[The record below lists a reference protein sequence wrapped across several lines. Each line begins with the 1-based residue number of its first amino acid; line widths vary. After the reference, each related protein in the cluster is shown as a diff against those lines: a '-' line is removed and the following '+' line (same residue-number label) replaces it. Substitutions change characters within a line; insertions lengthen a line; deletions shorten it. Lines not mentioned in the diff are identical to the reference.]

1 MDFCNTNNKSLKH
14 EARSMKLNIMSKKP
28 ITFILLDES
37 ETVYG
42 VSVKLSGVDTEQFEK
57 NPVMFYQH
65 NDWNMPVGKWA
76 NIRKENGQLLADAVF
91 DYEDDDKDVKRM
103 IRKVEA
109 GFIKMASCGLVDLD
123 GIRDPA
129 EPERKIV
136 IVKCRLREASI
147 VPIGGNHN
155 AMRLY
160 DKEGNLIEMA
170 DDKDVLK
177 LSDFIQKPKINIQMK
192 KETLD
197 ILNLADNPTD
207 EMIEAAV
214 LKLNDERTQ
223 ALADKAEADKT
234 AKELKEKLDAIE
246 LADKEAKTAE
256 AVKLVD
262 TAIKDG
268 RLSEKEDGS
277 VKKAWLALFDTNH
290 ENAKAMLEG
299 LPVRKSPADSLEL
312 GDGSDG
318 KPVRRESEWD
328 KRKKEIDGKK

>member
-1 MDFCNTNNKSLKH
+1 MN
-14 EARSMKLNIMSKKP
+14 KKP

-42 VSVKLSGVDTEQFEK
+42 VSVKIDGVDTSQFEK

-65 NDWNMPVGKWA
+65 NDWNMPVGKWD
-76 NIRKENGQLLADAVF
+76 NIRKESGKLLADAVF

-103 IRKVEA
+103 IKKVES

-123 GIRDPA
+123 GIRDP
-129 EPERKIV
+129 ENSDSKII

-160 DKEGNLIEMA
+160 DKEGNLIEL
-170 DDKDVLK
+170 KDEKDTLK
-177 LSDFIQKPKINIQMK
+177 LADFIQKPKIKIQMK

-197 ILNLADNPTD
+197 ILNLSDNPSD

-214 LKLNDERTQ
+214 LKLNDEKKQ
-223 ALADKAEADKT
+223 ALADKATAEAAAKT
-234 AKELKEKLDAIE
+234 AQDKLDALE
-246 LADKEAKTAE
+246 LAEKTAKTAE
-256 AVKLVD
+256 AVQLVD
-262 TAIKDG
+262 AAIKDG

-277 VKKAWLALFDTNH
+277 VKKAWLALFDSNH
-290 ENAKAMLEG
+290 ENAKTMLEG
-299 LPVRKSPADSLEL
+299 LPVRVSPAGSLHL
-312 GDGSDG
+312 GDGTDG
-318 KPVRRESEWD
+318 KPEVKESEWD
-328 KRKKEIDGKK
+328 KRKKEIAAKKRS